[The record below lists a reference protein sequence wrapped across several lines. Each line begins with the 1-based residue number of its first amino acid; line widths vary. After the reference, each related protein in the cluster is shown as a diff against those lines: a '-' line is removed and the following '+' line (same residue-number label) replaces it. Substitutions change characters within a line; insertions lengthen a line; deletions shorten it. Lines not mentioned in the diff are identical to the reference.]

1 MPQNAHGAA
10 KGGVLALTR
19 QLAVEGGPHG
29 VRVNAVSPAMTA
41 TPHTAPLLTD
51 PDSPF
56 AGQVERIPLRRVGRP
71 EDVARAIAF
80 LASDEAAHITGVD
93 LPVDGGASAVG

>member
-1 MPQNAHGAA
+1 MVPSLAA
-10 KGGVLALTR
+10 ELAPR
-19 QLAVEGGPHG
+19 RI
-29 VRVNAVSPAMTA
+29 RVNAVSPAMTE

-51 PDSPF
+51 PGSPF
-56 AGQVERIPLRRVGRP
+56 AGQTARIPLRRVGRP

-80 LASDEAAHITGVD
+80 LASDDAAHITGVD